1 MSYICSHCGK
11 AHEGLPTD
19 WGFKLPD
26 AVHELGWLGRYRR
39 CRHTSDVCTLDD
51 RRFFIRCLLPVRLLD
66 ADDALFHWGVWA
78 EVDEATH
85 ELYLRSWE
93 EDISSQARAQGRLAN
108 EIPVA
113 PDSLGLPLEI
123 EFFADSERPR
133 VWLAD
138 ALQHALALEQRHGI
152 SDKRHHDILAELG
165 HFDGQPEAE
174 S

>member
-1 MSYICSHCGK
+1 MLH
-11 AHEGLPTD
+11 LN
-19 WGFKLPD
+19 
-26 AVHELGWLGRYRR
+26 
-39 CRHTSDVCTLDD
+39 
-51 RRFFIRCLLPVRLLD
+51 
-66 ADDALFHWGVWA
+66 ALFAVPHLVEIVGDHGRKVQNA
-78 EVDEATH
+78 QVQQADEATH
-85 ELYLRSWE
+85 ELYLRSWD

-138 ALQHALALEQRHGI
+138 ALQHALGLEQGDGI